1 MKTKEFK
8 IVAIIFALGLMFF
21 SACQKPDPDSQSA
34 EDDARGSYIMADAF
48 AVGNNEAGDDG
59 SGKAFYPEGMTVV
72 RDSVA
77 HTVTITFDSCEF
89 RGKLRNGIINVKYTR
104 IPTIGLRALNLRI
117 TFDDYTIDGIKVEG
131 AILTTFGGTYLIP
144 EINVIA
150 NNMKATFPDDKFI
163 TWSSNKTF
171 KITEG
176 FGDYNIDNNVLEISG
191 TADGTNR
198 AGDTYHSVYDKVTI
212 DRACEYGYPVS
223 GTVTITSDNGTT
235 VIDYGKGDCDDII
248 TVTNNG
254 VTLTI
259 HLNS

>member
-1 MKTKEFK
+1 MKTKHFK
-8 IVAIIFALGLMFF
+8 ITAIIFALGLMVF

-48 AVGNNEAGDDG
+48 AVGNNEAGDVG
-59 SGKAFYPEGMTVV
+59 SGKAAYPEGMTVE
-72 RDSVA
+72 RDPIA
-77 HTVTITFDSCEF
+77 HTVTITFDNCNF
-89 RGKLRNGIINVKYTR
+89 RGKIRNGIIHVDYTLV
-104 IPTIGLRALNLRI
+104 PQMGLRAFNLTI
-117 TFDDYTIDGIKVEG
+117 TFENYTIDGIKVEG
-131 AILTTFGGTYLIP
+131 AIRSSFGGTYLVP

-150 NNMKATFPDDKFI
+150 TNMKATFTDGKFI

-176 FGDYNIDNNVLEISG
+176 FGDFDIDNNVLEISG
-191 TADGTNR
+191 TVTGTNR
-198 AGDTYHSVYDKVTI
+198 AGNDFTSVYDKVTLKRSCP
-212 DRACEYGYPVS
+212 DGYPVS
-223 GTVTITSDNGTT
+223 GTVTINSDKGTT
-235 VIDYGKGDCDDII
+235 VIDYGDGTCDDII